1 MGDDAVSPAAI
12 AVRSPDG
19 RTTAFFKWCDA
30 TDVRVRTGS
39 QTSLRRSAS
48 ARAWRRERAAR
59 LVRQAIEP
67 RCGLDGHQGR
77 RLKSSVQC
85 CSTPASSARRG
96 ESGGRGRRIR
106 QSRLRREEPD
116 RADAAMASGGRDTAV
131 PTTAARNVGARARAA
146 VGLRRDLASSKLTSP
161 MGSSTGLPHRGRCQA
176 SAAGVRGESVVE

>member
-1 MGDDAVSPAAI
+1 MSPAAI
-12 AVRSPDG
+12 AVRFPDG

-30 TDVRVRTGS
+30 TDARVQTGS

-48 ARAWRRERAAR
+48 ARAWPRERAAR

-85 CSTPASSARRG
+85 FSTPASSARRG
-96 ESGGRGRRIR
+96 ESGGRGRKIR

-116 RADAAMASGGRDTAV
+116 RADAATASGGRDTAV
-131 PTTAARNVGARARAA
+131 PTTAARIVGARAA
-146 VGLRRDLASSKLTSP
+146 VGLRRDVASSKLTFP